1 MMVGNC
7 NLTASYFTSLG
18 LAKYLKAYQ
27 MSDEKIPL
35 LCLSI
40 GVAYLSLVLHRNTS
54 DRHSC
59 VIQAFAFLSEY
70 YNLRGAT
77 PEAVYNMAR
86 AFHQLNLVHY
96 AVPLYNKVLEMGDSQ
111 NSIVIDA
118 AYNLS
123 LLYRSSGSNDLA
135 RQIIMQYITI

>member
-1 MMVGNC
+1 MYCWLVE
-7 NLTASYFTSLG
+7 YI
-18 LAKYLKAYQ
+18 KAYQ
-27 MSDEKIPL
+27 MTEAKIPL

-40 GVAYLSLVLHRNTS
+40 GVAYLSLVMHRNTP

-59 VIQAFAFLSEY
+59 IMQAFAFLSEY

-77 PEAVYNMAR
+77 PEAIYNMAR
-86 AFHQLNLVHY
+86 AFHQLNLVHF
-96 AVPLYNKVLEMGDSQ
+96 AVPLYNKVLEMGDPQ

-123 LLYRSSGSNDLA
+123 LLYRSSGSIELA